1 MEARDLG
8 ALLLLGALWGAS
20 FLFIEVAVPVLG
32 PVLLVDLRVL
42 LAAGALVLCAVAVGS
57 LPGLRARWKEF
68 LFLGGLNAAAP
79 FTLIATSQLNLTAS
93 LAAILNS
100 TTPLFG
106 AVVAAVWIG
115 EALTVRKAVG
125 LLLGVAGVAV
135 LVGLDP
141 VPLSGVVLLAVGASL
156 LAALCYALG
165 GVYAK
170 RTFSGVSPLGMG
182 IGQQVG
188 ATVILLPPAVAT
200 LPEEL
205 PSLTVVLSV
214 LGLALLST
222 AIAYLLYFRL
232 ITSVGPTKTLTVTFL
247 VPVFGVLFGVLL
259 LEEPVSVGT
268 FIGMGTILSS
278 VGLVTG
284 VRFRSAKE
292 KGRA

>member
-1 MEARDLG
+1 MEARDLR

-20 FLFIEVAVPVLG
+20 FLFIEVAVPTLG

-57 LPGLRARWKEF
+57 LPALRARWKEF

-182 IGQQVG
+182 IGQQTG
-188 ATVILLPPAVAT
+188 AAVILLPPAVAT
-200 LPEEL
+200 LPGEL
-205 PSLTVVLSV
+205 PSLAVVLSV

-222 AIAYLLYFRL
+222 AVAYLLYFRL

-259 LEEPVSVGT
+259 LG
-268 FIGMGTILSS
+268 G
-278 VGLVTG
+278 
-284 VRFRSAKE
+284 AC
-292 KGRA
+292 